1 MVIYIRTST
10 ELALTRSLSVDCNTH
25 PPSLSR
31 LWKHIRAHSCFGHL
45 WFRGRWLQISVSEP
59 TEMGKQPVKLD
70 WLSTDPVQPEG
81 ICIDSSYG
89 LTCVIGVCP
98 VEHGLVTM
106 SPQHTWQLR
115 PQPGSAFYSA
125 ADICTPSI
133 QQLGWTSI
141 TERRA
146 HSCFNLCGLITWCFF
161 IAKTSNVVSI
171 RAQMP
176 GTRSGPIAY
185 KHSPRGEAAE

>member
-1 MVIYIRTST
+1 M
-10 ELALTRSLSVDCNTH
+10 
-25 PPSLSR
+25 
-31 LWKHIRAHSCFGHL
+31 
-45 WFRGRWLQISVSEP
+45 SEP
-59 TEMGKQPVKLD
+59 TKMGKQPVKLD

-141 TERRA
+141 TERHVHILVLTFVDLSHDVFLLPKHPMWSPLELRCLA
-146 HSCFNLCGLITWCFF
+146 HVL
-161 IAKTSNVVSI
+161 V
-171 RAQMP
+171 P
-176 GTRSGPIAY
+176 
-185 KHSPRGEAAE
+185 